1 MLRWSGL
8 SGLVDWSVPATWP
21 HQARVHVSAARD
33 PQITALTRARWS
45 RTRRLWQ
52 QTGRWHA
59 AMRRPETGLKGAQRM
74 ASVAHA
80 CRSAGVLPQL
90 RELEIAARGAR
101 AGAEDQPGSCRA
113 SILFEPLGS
122 ALRGACRQWM
132 PPERAAGSGPWTDA
146 GSEEPARC
154 ELDIDCEL
162 GVDRYF

>member
-8 SGLVDWSVPATWP
+8 SELLSWSATATWP

-33 PQITALTRARWS
+33 LQITALTRARWS

-113 SILFEPLGS
+113 SVLFAPLWSG
-122 ALRGACRQWM
+122 LRGACRQRM
-132 PPERAAGSGPWTDA
+132 PPERRPASRPCPNA
-146 GSEEPARC
+146 GSEEPGSC
-154 ELDIDCEL
+154 ELDPHCEL
-162 GVDRYF
+162 NR

>member
-1 MLRWSGL
+1 
-8 SGLVDWSVPATWP
+8 
-21 HQARVHVSAARD
+21 
-33 PQITALTRARWS
+33 
-45 RTRRLWQ
+45 
-52 QTGRWHA
+52 
-59 AMRRPETGLKGAQRM
+59 MRRTETGLKGAQRM

-162 GVDRYF
+162 GVDR